1 MEKMKIIDNGKE
13 YVYTTLSGEKKV
25 LEYGSLLIRMGAF
38 LKNTNFHALYLASK
52 KPEYKPGQI
61 DNKTANVFI
70 EAMIKSTLA
79 NSSRENDR
87 RMLEILYD
95 EEATPQRELIT
106 EVVKHEALM
115 AEYQNGYEIIHDKMI
130 SEEFE
135 NILMG
140 ETVDNSLVKKLLS
153 LGEITYTAVYNGA
166 TVDREIELTSIGQ
179 IISLEVENVVSRKNP
194 DVIYRRCIECGNI
207 FVTCGHAGNQDK
219 LCNYKYTTGLCKKIR
234 QKRLNENR
242 NPYIEIDNR
251 IFGVMYKKKDYIES
265 ELEEMH
271 SWQEEYLKEM
281 DPVKSSMS
289 IEDYDKKARST
300 WTTIRKRINK
310 ENKK

>member
-1 MEKMKIIDNGKE
+1 MKIIDNGKE

-38 LKNTNFHALYLASK
+38 LKNTNFHALYLSSK

-106 EVVKHEALM
+106 EVVKHEVLM

-207 FVTCGHAGNQDK
+207 FVTCGH
-219 LCNYKYTTGLCKKIR
+219 
-234 QKRLNENR
+234 
-242 NPYIEIDNR
+242 
-251 IFGVMYKKKDYIES
+251 
-265 ELEEMH
+265 
-271 SWQEEYLKEM
+271 LK
-281 DPVKSSMS
+281 PISSVF
-289 IEDYDKKARST
+289 
-300 WTTIRKRINK
+300 
-310 ENKK
+310 